1 LQAEAICDTRND
13 HFQVL
18 IITPMV
24 PQIAI
29 MGAGPGGCML
39 ARLLHQQ
46 SIPCTIFEGEESVD
60 YRSQGGTLDL
70 RTQTGLQAIKE
81 AGLFPEFKKYARYDG
96 ESLLLCDKN
105 KRAWLKRSA
114 RKSGEKAVITEAP
127 EIDRA
132 ALRRILMESVP
143 DGVVRWGMKLKS
155 VDADLSLHFVNGVV
169 ERDFDLIVGADGAF
183 SKTRQFLSSERPFYT
198 GIGGYDMQIP
208 DAAKRVPE
216 VYK

>member
-1 LQAEAICDTRND
+1 
-13 HFQVL
+13 
-18 IITPMV
+18 
-24 PQIAI
+24 
-29 MGAGPGGCML
+29 
-39 ARLLHQQ
+39 
-46 SIPCTIFEGEESVD
+46 
-60 YRSQGGTLDL
+60 
-70 RTQTGLQAIKE
+70 
-81 AGLFPEFKKYARYDG
+81 
-96 ESLLLCDKN
+96 
-105 KRAWLKRSA
+105 
-114 RKSGEKAVITEAP
+114 VITEAP